1 MSTRKYPNSRWGVT
15 LKTFRAPGSRIK
27 SLLTAAEVK
36 VTHGALGAVLWAK
49 VQGHSLVTLV
59 SGSSPLKASV

>member
-1 MSTRKYPNSRWGVT
+1 M
-15 LKTFRAPGSRIK
+15 KTFRAPGSRIK
-27 SLLTAAEVK
+27 GPPTAAEVK